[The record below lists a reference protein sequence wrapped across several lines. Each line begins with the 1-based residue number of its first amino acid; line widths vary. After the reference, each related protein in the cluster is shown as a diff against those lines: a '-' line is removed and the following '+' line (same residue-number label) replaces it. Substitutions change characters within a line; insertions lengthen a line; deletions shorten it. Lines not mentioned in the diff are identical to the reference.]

1 MVTLSKQENDK
12 ILLKRYNE
20 ESTQDLRLINIW
32 KNYYIAINNWEKQPQ
47 Q

>member
-12 ILLKRYNE
+12 ILLKRHNE

-32 KNYYIAINNWEKQPQ
+32 KTYYIAINN
-47 Q
+47 